1 MDTILDQAQQGT
13 PVIAGDNVT
22 FIWPGDQTP
31 QLIGDLTD
39 WEWGT
44 PLDLTQAAPGLWTY
58 TLTLPSDAY
67 IEYAFWQEGQ
77 RLPDPLNPNTAP
89 DGLGHHNHYFCMPD
103 SGPTPLT
110 RRKRGVPDGTVTR
123 HFVEDEFLL
132 AGRKRPV
139 YLYQPPT
146 SEPCLMLV
154 VLDGQDYRRRG
165 KIINIVDNLIA
176 QDRIQPIALALPYH
190 GGQARG
196 VEYACSEATLGFLG
210 AHVLPFAQKELKLL
224 DVEANPGAHAIL
236 GASMGGLM
244 ALYAGLCAPHVF
256 GHVLS
261 QPGAFVP
268 GDHDTVVLDL
278 VRHGP
283 VRPIQVWMDVGRYEW
298 LLDCNRRL
306 HHLLV
311 ERGYDVTCRE
321 YNAGHNYPA
330 WRDDLGQGLDL
341 LFGL

>member
-13 PVIAGDNVT
+13 PVIAGDYAT
-22 FIWPGDQTP
+22 FVWQEDQPP

-58 TLTLPSDAY
+58 TLTLPRDAY

-77 RLPDPLNPNTAP
+77 RLPDPFNPETTP
-89 DGLGHHNHYFCMPD
+89 DGFGHHNHYFYMPD
-103 SGPTPLT
+103 ASPTSLT
-110 RRKRGVPDGTVTR
+110 RRHRNVPHGSLTR
-123 HFVEDEFLL
+123 HVVEDDFLL
-132 AGRKRPV
+132 ASRRRPV

-146 SEPCLMLV
+146 SEPCPLLV

-176 QDRIQPIALALPYH
+176 QDRIRPIALALSHH

-196 VEYACSEATLGFLG
+196 VEYACSEATLRFLG
-210 AHVLPFAQKELKLL
+210 AHVLPLAQKELNLL
-224 DVEANPGAHAIL
+224 DVEANAGAHAIL

-244 ALYAGLCAPHVF
+244 ALYAGLRVPHVF

-261 QPGAFVP
+261 QSGAFASS
-268 GDHDTVVLDL
+268 DYDTVVFDL

-283 VRPIQVWMDVGRYEW
+283 VRPLQIWMDVGRYEW

-311 ERGYDVTCRE
+311 DRGYHVTYRE

-330 WRDDLGQGLDL
+330 WRDDLWHGLEF
-341 LFGL
+341 LFGT